1 MLKIELPEPRLTEEL
16 TWRNKPILRRPRKP
30 RPKRRK
36 RKPAGR
42 IRLSK
47 FGDTPVGRIIRAECP
62 HEWDL
67 LASLSVKITPEMIER
82 ISYSSGNPGFRT
94 ERFRLALQDYWQYG
108 CKTPNA
114 VTSTVED
121 ELDMIRKRLTGYR
134 SLD

>member
-82 ISYSSGNPGFRT
+82 ISYSSGNPVFRT
-94 ERFRLALQDYWQYG
+94 ERFMTWWIKSVA
-108 CKTPNA
+108 
-114 VTSTVED
+114 
-121 ELDMIRKRLTGYR
+121 ELIQHWYSIEENISSPVLTKER
-134 SLD
+134 SEL